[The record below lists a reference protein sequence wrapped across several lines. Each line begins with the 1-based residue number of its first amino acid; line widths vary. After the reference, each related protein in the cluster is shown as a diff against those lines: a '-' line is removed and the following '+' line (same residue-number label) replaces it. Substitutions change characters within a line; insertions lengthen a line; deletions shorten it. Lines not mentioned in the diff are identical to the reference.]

1 MANSKTNR
9 SSFDFHL
16 TKLEHGNIIPGESW
30 LEYTEKR
37 NSERQNVLE
46 TEEAYEKNY
55 PKESCSVRDYWKKK
69 KRVLLKDAVTGT
81 NTAEVRRSI
90 YNADNID
97 YEKRMCLKQ
106 LAHEMES
113 K

>member
-1 MANSKTNR
+1 MISFTCSQKRMANNKTNR
-9 SSFDFHL
+9 SNFDFHL

-69 KRVLLKDAVTGT
+69 KER
-81 NTAEVRRSI
+81 
-90 YNADNID
+90 
-97 YEKRMCLKQ
+97 C
-106 LAHEMES
+106 
-113 K
+113 